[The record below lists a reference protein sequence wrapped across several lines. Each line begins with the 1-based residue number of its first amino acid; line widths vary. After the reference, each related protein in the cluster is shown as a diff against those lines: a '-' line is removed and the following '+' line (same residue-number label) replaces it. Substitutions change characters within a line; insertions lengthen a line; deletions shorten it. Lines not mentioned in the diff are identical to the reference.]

1 MSLLGGMEVL
11 FMQLGISCSGKTYG
25 TCVLS
30 TFCVSTCII
39 DAITRTAVQAVYTFY
54 DFECPLV
61 LVILSEAFSKIWNS
75 MPWTLPYNV
84 DGSSWI
90 IQKAVVSD
98 CPLQHWPSHP
108 SCAVCIP
115 WDKNVKHCL
124 SDAVDAFSMACS
136 GVCVCVYVC
145 FLCSGWTFCPPFFG
159 TVFFFPWMSATTA
172 CDPSPDSHHN
182 CWAPSIKIS
191 WHIVKVT
198 YCHTYSIFANPF
210 WNEDIGGVC
219 FWLVF
224 AFVVIVIYPHHDIWR
239 NPSCSLR
246 MFWYNRKKD
255 TGGAPW
261 MLPQPSHRG
270 LPASLKA
277 SSLFL
282 QFLHKLTSEFWG
294 AKDLHFSMKCL
305 ATEFT
310 SIYYTCCV
318 DANLSIVM
326 FHYFSS
332 LYVTCIDHATV
343 RIRYYL
349 QFTINL
355 NPWLNSKQAH
365 GMS

>member
-1 MSLLGGMEVL
+1 MLSRGRPFRQYIPFMILSAHWSWWFFPRPFPRYGILCHGLCHTTLMDHRESSKRPWSLIVPCNIDHHTRRVPCASRGTKMWNIALV
-11 FMQLGISCSGKTYG
+11 MQLMHS
-25 TCVLS
+25 LWH
-30 TFCVSTCII
+30 
-39 DAITRTAVQAVYTFY
+39 AR
-54 DFECPLV
+54 
-61 LVILSEAFSKIWNS
+61 
-75 MPWTLPYNV
+75 
-84 DGSSWI
+84 
-90 IQKAVVSD
+90 
-98 CPLQHWPSHP
+98 
-108 SCAVCIP
+108 
-115 WDKNVKHCL
+115 
-124 SDAVDAFSMACS
+124 
-136 GVCVCVYVC
+136 VCVCVYVC

-159 TVFFFPWMSATTA
+159 TVFFSPWMSATTA

-246 MFWYNRKKD
+246 MSWYNRKKD

-318 DANLSIVM
+318 DVNLSIYYV
-326 FHYFSS
+326 S
-332 LYVTCIDHATV
+332 LFFQS
-343 RIRYYL
+343 IRYVHRSCNC
-349 QFTINL
+349 QD
-355 NPWLNSKQAH
+355 
-365 GMS
+365 